1 MIILKKIV
9 STLLLLIVIFV
20 VGCSSTEE
28 PTDTEGVAVSGSE
41 TVESNESVD
50 ESETIEEGKDDMND
64 VEGEE
69 ETEIIDPNAFVPF
82 EGVDFDGNTVTN
94 EIFKENKLTLVNVW
108 GTNCGPCLEEIPYLE
123 EIDEELADEGFQIIG
138 FLAGGESYKEEA
150 IELLGLLEADYM
162 NLIVPEDV
170 FRTLGVQYIPTS
182 FLVDSEGNVVEKRIV
197 GALTK
202 ERYLEKINEHLK

>member
-1 MIILKKIV
+1 MKRVISV
-9 STLLLLIVIFV
+9 LLLSAVIFV
-20 VGCSSTEE
+20 GCGATQEPVDNGSTENNDAE
-28 PTDTEGVAVSGSE
+28 VVETTESVEADQPIEESNTE
-41 TVESNESVD
+41 TAEVES
-50 ESETIEEGKDDMND
+50 EEDTK
-64 VEGEE
+64 
-69 ETEIIDPNAFVPF
+69 ILDPNAFVPF
-82 EGVDFDGNTVTN
+82 EGVDFDGNPVTN

-123 EIDEELADEGFQIIG
+123 EIEEELADEGFKIIG

-150 IELLGLLEADYM
+150 VELLGLLEADYM

-202 ERYLEKINEHLK
+202 ERYLEKINKHLE

>member
-1 MIILKKIV
+1 MILKKIV
-9 STLLLLIVIFV
+9 SILLMLGVLFV
-20 VGCSSTEE
+20 VGCSTTEE
-28 PTDTEGVAVSGSE
+28 PTTEAVEVNTSE
-41 TVESNESVD
+41 ALESDEAVE
-50 ESETIEEGKDDMND
+50 ESETIEEDVDDTSD
-64 VEGEE
+64 VED
-69 ETEIIDPNAFVPF
+69 TAIIDPNAFVPF
-82 EGVDFDGNTVTN
+82 EGEDFDGNSVTN
-94 EIFKENKLTLVNVW
+94 DIFKDNQLTLVNVW

-123 EIDEELADEGFQIIG
+123 EIDEELADQGFQIIG